1 MSKTQI
7 IEALKEVIINNSNL
21 EADPDDI
28 VMFTGVSSVSGSDDG
43 VRIDFNDGHVLL
55 KVV

>member
-21 EADPDDI
+21 EADPDDAVI
-28 VMFTGVSSVSGSDDG
+28 FTGVSSVSGSDDS